1 MAGEGS
7 PGHGPLNA
15 SGFNPLAGNPLRSRD
30 DLVRGVRALDASLR
44 EALPA
49 DARWQLPAAGS
60 ALWLRLPRAADP
72 DRVWRGL
79 LDAGIA
85 AVRGDVFHVDGGG
98 RDHLHLG
105 VANLDEAGLAEGAAL
120 LGRVVKRSA
129 QKRRAA

>member
-1 MAGEGS
+1 MNAG
-7 PGHGPLNA
+7 
-15 SGFNPLAGNPLRSRD
+15 GFNPLAGNPLRSRD
-30 DLVRGVRALDASLR
+30 DLVRGVRALDAALR
-44 EALPA
+44 EALPD

-85 AVRGDVFHVDGGG
+85 AVRGDVFHVDGAG

-120 LGRVVKRSA
+120 LGRVVKRA
-129 QKRRAA
+129 ARKRRAA